1 MYAKLFSQMFDG
13 TLVTRGP
20 WEALVTFQQLLILC
34 DQHGVIDA
42 TPEVIARRTTI
53 PLDIIRKGLEELERP
68 DPHSRSPDEEGR
80 RIVRLSDS
88 RPWGWR
94 IVNYVKYRKIRSQEE
109 RREYHRRY
117 WFEKRS
123 RKAKAKAREPKG
135 ATQPNTQQLNH
146 DSTNSTNSSKQY
158 AVSRKQ
164 KAVKTAAVLPP
175 SPGQATGNVNGV
187 SLPSPSKAK
196 GNGAQQEAP
205 SSLQAWAT
213 KAGLQRGIGESE
225 FEFTRRASV
234 EWAKARAA

>member
-1 MYAKLFSQMFDG
+1 MYGKLFATMYDG
-13 TLVTRGP
+13 TLGTRGP
-20 WEALVTFQQLLILC
+20 WQALVTFQQLVILA
-34 DQHGVIDA
+34 DRDGLVDM
-42 TPEVIARRTTI
+42 TPEAIARRTTI
-53 PLDIIRKGLEELERP
+53 PLDIISMGLAQLELP
-68 DPHSRSPDEEGR
+68 DPDSRTPDEGGR
-80 RIVRLSDS
+80 RIVRLSDT
-88 RPWGWR
+88 RAWGWR
-94 IVNYVKYRKIRSQEE
+94 IVNHSHYRAMRTAEE
-109 RREYHRRY
+109 RRAYHRKYQR
-117 WFEKRS
+117 ER
-123 RKAKAKAREPKG
+123 RAKAAV
-135 ATQPNTQQLNH
+135 NTVNRL
-146 DSTNSTNSSKQY
+146 STKSTNSSKQY